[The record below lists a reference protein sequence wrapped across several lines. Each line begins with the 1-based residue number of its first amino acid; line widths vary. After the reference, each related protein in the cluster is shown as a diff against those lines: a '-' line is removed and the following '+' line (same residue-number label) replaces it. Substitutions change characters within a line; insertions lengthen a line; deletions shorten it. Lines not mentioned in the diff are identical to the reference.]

1 MKVIAFTRGD
11 LTGRLGRENQQS
23 VQRCTAEQSGVSRR
37 HSTVPPKAGWEGQ
50 NVKGSMRPTRLMSD
64 VKKAD
69 KSIPEWNYQREVGV
83 ELRDNAGERS
93 IAIASAGGKD
103 EGKLNPLRTA
113 VCRTARTVV

>member
-1 MKVIAFTRGD
+1 
-11 LTGRLGRENQQS
+11 
-23 VQRCTAEQSGVSRR
+23 
-37 HSTVPPKAGWEGQ
+37 
-50 NVKGSMRPTRLMSD
+50 MRPTRLMSD

-103 EGKLNPLRTA
+103 EG
-113 VCRTARTVV
+113 TVSTGNLLERIIDRNRDYP